1 MNVKNELKQLLS
13 AAGEKELQ
21 VPNQKGMN
29 VKNYIK
35 KYTKK
40 NIGNV
45 SSTTLEDTKGMVILL
60 KLL

>member
-60 KLL
+60 